1 MARGRLAAEE
11 GRRAK
16 SCCAFGKIRKAQPRR
31 RLTLRLT
38 GGVPGKCAPPGSTFQ
53 LMNARKRVTLDGNE
67 AVANIAYRLNEVM
80 AIYPITPSST
90 MAELCDQWS
99 AEGRPN
105 LWGTVPSVV
114 QYQSEGG
121 AVGGVHGAL
130 QTGSLATTFTA
141 SQ

>member
-1 MARGRLAAEE
+1 
-11 GRRAK
+11 
-16 SCCAFGKIRKAQPRR
+16 
-31 RLTLRLT
+31 
-38 GGVPGKCAPPGSTFQ
+38 
-53 LMNARKRVTLDGNE
+53 MNARKLVTLDGNE
-67 AVANIAYRLNEVM
+67 AAANIAYRLNEVM

-99 AEGRPN
+99 AEGKKN
-105 LWGTVPSVV
+105 LWNTVPSVV

-141 SQ
+141 S